1 MKMNIIGGIE
11 MYSNYENR
19 IVKHE
24 ICGLEICREE
34 LENPYEGKIRL
45 YWTLR
50 NGKGDIIIQ
59 TRTYEDMI
67 LEMMIR
73 TCEEY

>member
-1 MKMNIIGGIE
+1 

-24 ICGLEICREE
+24 CMCIEICREE
-34 LENPYEGKIRL
+34 QENSEGKIRL

-50 NGKGDIIIQ
+50 DENRNIILI

-73 TCEEY
+73 TCEYENEMPLLKRRN

>member
-1 MKMNIIGGIE
+1 

-24 ICGLEICREE
+24 CMGLEICREE
-34 LENPYEGKIRL
+34 LENSDNKIKL

-50 NGKGDIIIQ
+50 DENQNIILQ
-59 TRTYEDMI
+59 TKTYEDMI
-67 LEMMIR
+67 LEMMIMINNIEVR
-73 TCEEY
+73 NR

>member
-1 MKMNIIGGIE
+1 

-24 ICGLEICREE
+24 FHGLEICREE
-34 LENPYEGKIRL
+34 LEDSQGKIRL
-45 YWTLR
+45 FWTLR
-50 NGKGDIIIQ
+50 NGSRNIILQ

-67 LEMMIR
+67 LEMMLR
-73 TCEEY
+73 TCEEDY

>member
-1 MKMNIIGGIE
+1 MEWIIE

-24 ICGLEICREE
+24 FCGVEICREE
-34 LENPYEGKIRL
+34 LEDSQGKIRL
-45 YWTLR
+45 FWSLR
-50 NGKGDIIIQ
+50 NGNQNIILQ
-59 TRTYEDMI
+59 TKTYEDMI

-73 TCEEY
+73 VCELESMGW

>member
-1 MKMNIIGGIE
+1 M
-11 MYSNYENR
+11 
-19 IVKHE
+19 
-24 ICGLEICREE
+24 GLEICREE
-34 LENPYEGKIRL
+34 LENPYDGKIRL

-50 NGKGDIIIQ
+50 DENGNIVLQ

-73 TCEEY
+73 TVEYENEMPLLRRRN

>member
-1 MKMNIIGGIE
+1 

-24 ICGLEICREE
+24 FCGLEICREE
-34 LENPYEGKIRL
+34 LEDSQGKIRL
-45 YWTLR
+45 FWTLR
-50 NGKGDIIIQ
+50 NWSREIILQ

-73 TCEEY
+73 TCELPLLKRRN

>member
-1 MKMNIIGGIE
+1 

-24 ICGLEICREE
+24 FCGIEICREE
-34 LENPYEGKIRL
+34 LENSDNKIKL

-50 NGKGDIIIQ
+50 DENQNIILQ
-59 TRTYEDMI
+59 TKTYEDMI
-67 LEMMIR
+67 LEMMIMINNIEVR
-73 TCEEY
+73 NR

>member
-1 MKMNIIGGIE
+1 

-24 ICGLEICREE
+24 FCGLEICREE
-34 LENPYEGKIRL
+34 LEDSQGKIRL
-45 YWTLR
+45 FWTLR
-50 NGKGDIIIQ
+50 NGSRDIILQ

-67 LEMMIR
+67 LEMMLRI
-73 TCEEY
+73 CEYEILKRRN